1 MQSSG
6 KSRSMIDGQMLLMPA
21 RILAL
26 AIAIIGHEIMHGWVA
41 YRYGDAT
48 AKSQG
53 RLSINPIVHIDPIG
67 TIVVPALLYFSE
79 APFLFGWARPVPV
92 DMHTVIRNGGY
103 GAAVAVALAGITYN
117 LLLAVFAATLM
128 PLFSQPEGLVGAFVD
143 IFLYQLVVINVILAV
158 FNLWPIPP
166 LDGAMALRFFAS
178 RMGWYR
184 LAEWIEQIYPYGM
197 ILLLIVIATPI
208 GNFLFRPAGWLLNII
223 L

>member
-1 MQSSG
+1 
-6 KSRSMIDGQMLLMPA
+6 MPA
-21 RILAL
+21 VVLAL

-41 YRYGDAT
+41 YRYGDTT

-67 TIVVPALLYFSE
+67 TIAVPALLYFSG
-79 APFLFGWARPVPV
+79 APFLFGWAKPVPV
-92 DMHTVIRNGGY
+92 EMNTVIRNGGY
-103 GAAVAVALAGITYN
+103 TAAIAVALAGITYN

-128 PLFSQPEGLVGAFVD
+128 PLVAQPESITGAFVH

-178 RMGWYR
+178 KVGWHR
-184 LAEWIEQIYPYGM
+184 FADWIETIYPYGM
-197 ILLLIVIATPI
+197 IVLLLVIATPV
-208 GNFLFRPAGWLLNII
+208 GDFLFRPAGWLLNLI